1 MKTLALKQTGA
12 AKSRN
17 SGKYSIKEFTEIV
30 MDILESKYD
39 CAEVI
44 SEDVYNC
51 IKAYAFD
58 EGENSRTYS
67 HANFVALRIYNEAQ
81 HIGLGYELTHDD
93 FWEAMATFCSEE
105 AHDKYIDKI
114 EPTIERKEG
123 EE

>member
-1 MKTLALKQTGA
+1 MNTLALKQTGA

-17 SGKYSIKEFTEIV
+17 SDKYSINEFAEIV
-30 MDILESKYD
+30 MDRLE
-39 CAEVI
+39 E
-44 SEDVYNC
+44 VYNC

-58 EGENSRTYS
+58 EGENSRTYD
-67 HANFVALRIYNEAQ
+67 HASFVAMRIYNEAQ

-93 FWEAMATFCSEE
+93 FWEAMATNCSEE